1 MRLFKRIKDV
11 NREKYIVPKGV
22 QDVIPIQKMFE
33 DGIFLV

>member
-22 QDVIPIQKMFE
+22 QDVTAGTVEKYLKMVYF
-33 DGIFLV
+33 